1 MNDYKCWSK
10 EISTPESTKS
20 VRVEEI
26 DNGFIVSFCEY
37 KNSNSEKYEEPKRKK
52 FYPKENPLAD
62 MEPEVTENNVKDFFN
77 PPIFQD

>member
-10 EISTPESTKS
+10 EVSTPESTKS

-26 DNGFIVSFCEY
+26 DNGFIITFCEY
-37 KNSNSEKYEEPKRKK
+37 KNSETYESPKRKK
-52 FYPKENPLAD
+52 FYSKENPLAD
-62 MEPEVTENNVKDFFN
+62 MEPEVTGDNVKDFFN

>member
-10 EISTPESTKS
+10 EVSTPESTKS

-26 DNGFIVSFCEY
+26 DNGFIITFYEY
-37 KNSNSEKYEEPKRKK
+37 KNSDSDKRKK
-52 FYPKENPLAD
+52 FYSKENPLAD
-62 MEPEVTENNVKDFFN
+62 MEPEVTGDNVKDFFN

>member
-10 EISTPESTKS
+10 EVSTPESTKS

-37 KNSNSEKYEEPKRKK
+37 KSSENYEKPKRKK
-52 FYPKENPLAD
+52 FYSKENPLDD
-62 MEPEVTENNVKDFFN
+62 MEPEVTGDNVKDFFN

>member
-26 DNGFIVSFCEY
+26 DNGFIVSFHEY
-37 KNSNSEKYEEPKRKK
+37 KSSENYVPKRKK
-52 FYPKENPLAD
+52 FYSKENPLAD
-62 MEPEVTENNVKDFFN
+62 MEPEVTGDNVKDFFN

>member
-10 EISTPESTKS
+10 EVSTPESTKS

-26 DNGFIVSFCEY
+26 DNGFIVTFYEY
-37 KNSNSEKYEEPKRKK
+37 KNSDSDKRKK
-52 FYPKENPLAD
+52 FYSKENPLAD
-62 MEPEVTENNVKDFFN
+62 MEPEVTGDNVKDFFN